1 MLEHSVVRHGHPYGL
16 VYRFAIFLRQRQVY
30 FLSYCIYHGLAGKGE
45 GRPQGLQGHRAVH
58 ALDISAE
65 FVSIGENYFH
75 DFYIWLF
82 AILFSGVTSCWRAMA
97 GR

>member
-1 MLEHSVVRHGHPYGL
+1 MLEHRVVRHSHPQCL
-16 VYRFAIFLRQRQVY
+16 VYRLAIFLRQRQVY
-30 FLSYCIYHGLAGKGE
+30 FLSHCIYHGLAGKCE
-45 GRPQGLQGHRAVH
+45 GRPQGLQGHRAVY

-75 DFYIWLF
+75 DFYTWLF